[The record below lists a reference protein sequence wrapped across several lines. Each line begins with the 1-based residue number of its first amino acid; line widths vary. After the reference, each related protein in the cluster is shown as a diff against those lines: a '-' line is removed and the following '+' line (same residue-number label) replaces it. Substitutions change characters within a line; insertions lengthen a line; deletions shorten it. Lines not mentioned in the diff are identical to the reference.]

1 MAVLS
6 FLALTH
12 RTHHCLARFSH
23 AFRMSASG
31 LFSRAAFAAL
41 FVCGVTATPISSAA
55 DTQAMAV
62 ELLGKMAHTM
72 RTVDYRGVFT
82 YEVIGSRALQTLQI
96 EHKVQQGVQFERI
109 YRLNGPEQE
118 IIRQGL
124 QSNCVLPGASLLQ
137 GLSNV
142 TRLHDYYRLAV
153 VGFDRVAGREAL
165 IVQVFPRDDYRYGY
179 TLALDKTNG
188 FLLKSI
194 LLASSERALERIQ
207 FVDISFGEEAFAK
220 PLKTTTAAP
229 LVANHTLSKCH
240 GDAAMVK
247 SVSQDATDVSSIDVA
262 NAANASDSNLL
273 DEPEVSAG
281 EAAVSGET
289 VAASSETPANT
300 PDDRSAETDSTAVS
314 DNDERMDE
322 PVADPFLWQLGW
334 HPKGFVQSGHR
345 RTAPGVEMLMYTDG
359 LATFSV
365 FVEALPSS
373 VSIEGDAQRG
383 ATVAHMT
390 NLSVAEQLYQVTV
403 VGEITLLAAKQIAA
417 MVKADGAGNTGL
429 SPPSSVVEK
438 GA

>member
-6 FLALTH
+6 FLASTH
-12 RTHHCLARFSH
+12 RTHHCLARGFL
-23 AFRMSASG
+23 AFRMRASG
-31 LFSRAAFAAL
+31 LFTRAAFAAL
-41 FVCGVTATPISSAA
+41 FVCGVAAAPVSNAA

-72 RTVDYRGVFT
+72 RTVNYRGVFT
-82 YEVIGSRALQTLQI
+82 YEVIGSRALQTLQV

-124 QSNCVLPGASLLQ
+124 QSTCVLPGASLLQ
-137 GLSNV
+137 GLSSV
-142 TRLHDYYRLAV
+142 GRLHDYYRLAV

-207 FVDISFGEEAFAK
+207 FVDIDFGEDAFAQ
-220 PLKTTTAAP
+220 PLKTTTTAP
-229 LVANHTLSKCH
+229 LVANHTLSRCH
-240 GDAAMVK
+240 GDATMVENVPQGTAD
-247 SVSQDATDVSSIDVA
+247 VSHVDISNATDLNVPDAPDASAVEVTDSS
-262 NAANASDSNLL
+262 AASENNEHT
-273 DEPEVSAG
+273 DEPL
-281 EAAVSGET
+281 
-289 VAASSETPANT
+289 
-300 PDDRSAETDSTAVS
+300 
-314 DNDERMDE
+314 
-322 PVADPFLWQLGW
+322 ADTFLWQLGW

-345 RTAPGVEMLMYTDG
+345 RTAPEVEMLMYTDG

-417 MVKADGAGNTGL
+417 MVKASGADANP
-429 SPPSSVVEK
+429 SPGSSVAEE